1 MYIFAYS
8 QTDKMKIFLSCAAFV
23 TILFIS
29 LSCNKKNS
37 GSTTPRADMPSDIQ
51 IDLPNNTG
59 VIYTT
64 GFPLVVTGIIIDDD
78 ILTTANVEIKN
89 KTTGVILYQ
98 QTASAINIALYRFQW
113 SWTVTGITVT
123 TPATVKITA
132 TDKYGYKVSKEIEIT
147 LDN

>member
-8 QTDKMKIFLSCAAFV
+8 QTDRMKIPLSCIAFV
-23 TILFIS
+23 TVLFIS
-29 LSCNKKNS
+29 LSCNKK
-37 GSTTPRADMPSDIQ
+37 GITTPPDANPSNIQ

-59 VIYTT
+59 VVYTT

-78 ILTTANVEIKN
+78 ILTTAKVEIRN

-98 QTASAINIALYRFQW
+98 QTASGVNVALYRFQW

-132 TDKYGYKVSKEIEIT
+132 TDRYGYKVSKEIEIT

>member
-1 MYIFAYS
+1 
-8 QTDKMKIFLSCAAFV
+8 MKIFLSCAAFIS
-23 TILFIS
+23 ILFIL
-29 LSCNKKNS
+29 LSCNKKS
-37 GSTTPRADMPSDIQ
+37 GSTTPPADTPSDIQ

-64 GFPLVVTGIIIDDD
+64 GFPLAVSGIIIDDD
-78 ILTTANVEIKN
+78 ILATAKVEIKN

-98 QTASAINIALYRFQW
+98 QTASGVNVALYRFQW
-113 SWTVTGITVT
+113 SWIVNGITVT

-132 TDKYGYKVSKEIEIT
+132 TDRYGYKVSKEIDII